1 MGSDPCKR
9 SFAMPRLNLFPV
21 DDICGPCN
29 PSSAVHVKIELG
41 NSATRQSLCSPWC
54 PSCCSPTFVWTAGGA
69 VQRTPAQSMDNH
81 GLRLVAVQHVK
92 VAVHHVKTF
101 AELCQV
107 ADLCSPPIM
116 HAVHHFARSPSFCC
130 RVDVFEPCRPS
141 RPNLQSIGFSLQS
154 TRPSALQAATGS
166 LQGGLQR
173 KSWTAQTL
181 ATRQLPSCILTWT
194 AQLGNHGLHTIT
206 IDNKNTS
213 TTSKTYTA

>member
-1 MGSDPCKR
+1 MVR
-9 SFAMPRLNLFPV
+9 A
-21 DDICGPCN
+21 
-29 PSSAVHVKIELG
+29 
-41 NSATRQSLCSPWC
+41 NSATRHNSAKLCSPWC

-194 AQLGNHGLHTIT
+194 AQLGNHGCIPSIT
-206 IDNKNTS
+206 RI
-213 TTSKTYTA
+213 